1 MVAYQKSYEKKTSCG
16 GWIPWMVCPQTHHRT
31 EFHSVEVPETITL
44 TDCCEGYEQVGLYC
58 SLALNRSSVF
68 ASRPGICPVKDME
81 TFDYPCTFDTEC
93 PGLKKCCSSSK
104 GAGCVDPM
112 PEGRVFWY
120 NVTVLVKMDFSE
132 LIRVDSH
139 LLNHSRLL
147 HSMITGAL
155 QPLNVSVHHVQS
167 NRGDIYAGT
176 VASQLL
182 LGLQHPAPLAEVS
195 SSLKAMAKRVYEVID
210 TQVQDVNECSYA
222 EFNACPEKSSCVN
235 LEGYYSCHPQHG
247 HATVTPHWL
256 SPRKEGM
263 VASTPTSVNAVNTGS
278 SSPFIRKSS
287 LLSITNQSTDAEC
300 YPSAVTNHR
309 ILSVTSNSFEMSWLV
324 SSTLNHTF
332 HVRVAK
338 GNETVQNLRTEEM
351 QVDVSHLE
359 AGVMYS
365 VEISY
370 ETCGK
375 TIISHQNVKTE
386 AKLFDVTMRI
396 LNYNFTDDFHNSSS
410 SAYEEFSRIL
420 LTELENSFPP
430 NISALYKSGKLK
442 VQIES
447 LAAGSI
453 IVRLRITV
461 QDPEFPVDA
470 STFAPV
476 LSYLHNGSVLEVDQ
490 QNTAVEDWDECA
502 SQADNDC
509 SVFAE
514 CINLM
519 GSYMCR
525 CKTTMD
531 TNPSRPG
538 RNCEGEIVDPLTET
552 VAPEIKTS
560 MDLAPEEGRSPA
572 GPAPTATM
580 GTAAAAGPTSG
591 ATTLLPAALALGDK
605 RASHNPTSAPPTPW
619 QKGLSPQMA
628 LSRTSSPVAME
639 VTPSRA
645 LPVGTAAA
653 AGPGSGAATFLPAML
668 ALGDKRVSHNPT
680 SAPPTPWQKGLFPQ
694 MALSRTSSPVA
705 MGVTPSRALPM
716 GTAAAAGPTSGAA
729 TLLPAALALGDKRA
743 SHNPT
748 SAPPTPWQKGLS
760 PQMAF
765 SRDSSPVAMGV
776 SASRALPMGTA
787 VAAGPMSGAATF
799 LPAMLALGDKRV
811 SHSPTSAPPTP
822 WQKGLSPQMALS
834 RTSSPVAM
842 GVTPSRALPMGTVAA
857 AGLASGA
864 ATLLPAAL
872 ALSDK
877 RASHNPSSA
886 PPTPWQKGLFPQ
898 MALSRTSSP
907 VAMGITPSRALPMG
921 TAAAAG
927 PMSGAATFL
936 PAALALSDK
945 RASHNPSSAPPM
957 SWQKAF
963 QKLSGTVRITNTE
976 YSPGFNNNSS
986 EENQTF
992 AQLFVAEVQKS
1003 LPLEVLQQM
1012 DAGLIQVLVT
1022 GVTNGSTVVSFNL
1035 LLAEE
1040 VDAHRVI
1047 STFCEALEHS
1057 SHFTMDRSSLS
1068 THALPF
1074 SQKATV
1080 TDKKPVN
1087 SAVLPVTSL
1096 QTSAHVSSLASL
1108 DFSPAEHKALEDPMF
1123 SSTVLSPLTM
1133 DPMAAPDVSPQ
1144 APPAPLVKPAQEVS
1158 IKDAVSVFCEIDRIV
1173 LAIQKRFLQQES
1185 IPESS
1190 LFLGEPGCNVS
1201 TSNGTHVVLQAGWS
1215 DCGTQVETNMTTT
1228 VVRTTLRNDVSTQG
1242 IIHHLNIASP
1252 IHCVFQNDVLTSSGF
1267 TAERL
1272 YTIFEDLHGPGYFRT
1287 EMQLFIGSSPV
1298 PRNFSVSAS
1307 EDVLMEVGM
1316 QRADSQLKVVL
1327 TDCWATPT
1335 NNSVD
1340 PLPFV
1345 FISNSCP
1352 IPNTYTTLVENGNS
1366 SKAQFKMK
1374 IFSLVNN
1381 SVVYLHCRI
1390 RICVESPGST
1400 CRTRCHARTRLLK
1413 AGETIS
1419 LHRTSWGPLWK
1430 SAASDSK
1437 REKEAGVR
1445 IGSII
1450 LIALAVLGFVLGVA
1464 TLLIFQYQR
1473 KTGRCNLRIK
1483 SDNFSYQVFYD

>member
-1 MVAYQKSYEKKTSCG
+1 MREKGLSLLGYHLCNYTLTKSVFKMVAYQKSYEKKASCG

-112 PEGRVFWY
+112 PEGRMFWY

-155 QPLNVSVHHVQS
+155 QPLNASVHHIQS
-167 NRGDIYAGT
+167 NHGDIYAGT

-195 SSLKAMAKRVYEVID
+195 SSLKAMAKHVYEVID

-263 VASTPTSVNAVNTGS
+263 VASTPSSVNAVNTGS
-278 SSPFIRKSS
+278 SSPSVRKSS

-332 HVRVAK
+332 HVQVAK

-386 AKLFDVTMRI
+386 AKLFDVTVRI

-453 IVRLRITV
+453 IVRLRIIV

-605 RASHNPTSAPPTPW
+605 RASHSPTSAPPTPW
-619 QKGLSPQMA
+619 QKGLASQMA

-645 LPVGTAAA
+645 LAIGTAAA
-653 AGPGSGAATFLPAML
+653 AGF
-668 ALGDKRVSHNPT
+668 
-680 SAPPTPWQKGLFPQ
+680 
-694 MALSRTSSPVA
+694 
-705 MGVTPSRALPM
+705 
-716 GTAAAAGPTSGAA
+716 
-729 TLLPAALALGDKRA
+729 A
-743 SHNPT
+743 S
-748 SAPPTPWQKGLS
+748 
-760 PQMAF
+760 
-765 SRDSSPVAMGV
+765 
-776 SASRALPMGTA
+776 
-787 VAAGPMSGAATF
+787 
-799 LPAMLALGDKRV
+799 
-811 SHSPTSAPPTP
+811 
-822 WQKGLSPQMALS
+822 
-834 RTSSPVAM
+834 
-842 GVTPSRALPMGTVAA
+842 
-857 AGLASGA
+857 
-864 ATLLPAAL
+864 
-872 ALSDK
+872 
-877 RASHNPSSA
+877 
-886 PPTPWQKGLFPQ
+886 
-898 MALSRTSSP
+898 
-907 VAMGITPSRALPMG
+907 
-921 TAAAAG
+921 
-927 PMSGAATFL
+927 
-936 PAALALSDK
+936 
-945 RASHNPSSAPPM
+945 
-957 SWQKAF
+957 AF
-963 QKLSGTVRITNTE
+963 QKLSGTVQITNTE

-1040 VDAHRVI
+1040 VDAHHVI

-1087 SAVLPVTSL
+1087 SAILPVTSL

-1158 IKDAVSVFCEIDRIV
+1158 IKDAVSVFCEIERIV

-1201 TSNGTHVVLQAGWS
+1201 ASNGTHVVLQAGWS

-1228 VVRTTLRNDVSTQG
+1228 VVRTTLRNDVSAQG
-1242 IIHHLNIASP
+1242 ITHHLNIASP

-1430 SAASDSK
+1430 SAGDPPG
-1437 REKEAGVR
+1437 KEAGMG

-1450 LIALAVLGFVLGVA
+1450 LIALAVLGFVLGVV

>member
-1 MVAYQKSYEKKTSCG
+1 MERGSPDRPTDRPTDSAPGRPPSSAGSTARSATAAALSPPRRRETEAAAAAARVGVARHGGQKGLSLLGYHLCNYTLTKSVFKMVAYQKSYEKKASCG

-112 PEGRVFWY
+112 PEGRMFWY

-155 QPLNVSVHHVQS
+155 QPLNASVHHIQS
-167 NRGDIYAGT
+167 NHGDIYAGT

-195 SSLKAMAKRVYEVID
+195 SSLKAMVKRVYEVID

-263 VASTPTSVNAVNTGS
+263 VASAPSSVNAVNTGS
-278 SSPFIRKSS
+278 SSPSVRKSS

-365 VEISY
+365 VEIRY

-552 VAPEIKTS
+552 AAPEIKTS
-560 MDLAPEEGRSPA
+560 TDLAPEEGRSPA

-591 ATTLLPAALALGDK
+591 ATTFLPAALALGDK

-619 QKGLSPQMA
+619 QKGLSPQ
-628 LSRTSSPVAME
+628 T
-639 VTPSRA
+639 
-645 LPVGTAAA
+645 
-653 AGPGSGAATFLPAML
+653 
-668 ALGDKRVSHNPT
+668 
-680 SAPPTPWQKGLFPQ
+680 
-694 MALSRTSSPVA
+694 
-705 MGVTPSRALPM
+705 
-716 GTAAAAGPTSGAA
+716 
-729 TLLPAALALGDKRA
+729 
-743 SHNPT
+743 
-748 SAPPTPWQKGLS
+748 
-760 PQMAF
+760 AF

-787 VAAGPMSGAATF
+787 AAAGPASGATTL

-811 SHSPTSAPPTP
+811 SHSPTSAPPAP
-822 WQKGLSPQMALS
+822 WQKGLTPQMIFS
-834 RTSSPVAM
+834 RTSSPMAV
-842 GVTPSRALPMGTVAA
+842 GV
-857 AGLASGA
+857 
-864 ATLLPAAL
+864 
-872 ALSDK
+872 
-877 RASHNPSSA
+877 
-886 PPTPWQKGLFPQ
+886 
-898 MALSRTSSP
+898 
-907 VAMGITPSRALPMG
+907 TPSRALPMG

-927 PMSGAATFL
+927 LASGATTFL
-936 PAALALSDK
+936 LAALALSDK

-1040 VDAHRVI
+1040 VDAHHVI

-1087 SAVLPVTSL
+1087 SAILPVTSL

-1123 SSTVLSPLTM
+1123 SRTVLSPLTM

-1158 IKDAVSVFCEIDRIV
+1158 IKDAVSVFCEIERIV

-1228 VVRTTLRNDVSTQG
+1228 VVRTTLRNDVSAQG

-1252 IHCVFQNDVLTSSGF
+1252 IHCVFQNNVLTSSGF

-1390 RICVESPGST
+1390 RICVESRGST

-1430 SAASDSK
+1430 SAGDPPA
-1437 REKEAGVR
+1437 KEAGVG

-1450 LIALAVLGFVLGVA
+1450 LIALAVLGFVLGVV

>member
-1 MVAYQKSYEKKTSCG
+1 MARITFISVLILWAATQQGRGAETTEKGLSLLGYHLCNYTLTKSVLKMVAYQKSYEKKTSCG

-31 EFHSVEVPETITL
+31 EFHIEVPETITV

-58 SLALNRSSVF
+58 SL
-68 ASRPGICPVKDME
+68 
-81 TFDYPCTFDTEC
+81 
-93 PGLKKCCSSSK
+93 
-104 GAGCVDPM
+104 
-112 PEGRVFWY
+112 GRMFWY
-120 NVTVLVKMDFSE
+120 NVTVLVKMEFSE

-147 HSMITGAL
+147 HSVITGAL
-155 QPLNVSVHHVQS
+155 QPLNASVHHIQS
-167 NRGDIYAGT
+167 NPGDIYTGT

-182 LGLQHPAPLAEVS
+182 LGMQHPAPLTEVS
-195 SSLKAMAKRVYEVID
+195 SSLKAMVKRVYEVID

-247 HATVTPHWL
+247 HATVIPPWL
-256 SPRKEGM
+256 SPRKE
-263 VASTPTSVNAVNTGS
+263 
-278 SSPFIRKSS
+278 
-287 LLSITNQSTDAEC
+287 D
-300 YPSAVTNHR
+300 PSAVTNHR

-332 HVRVAK
+332 HVGVAK
-338 GNETVQNLRTEEM
+338 GNETVQSLKTEEM

-370 ETCGK
+370 EACGK
-375 TIISHQNVKTE
+375 TIVSRQNVKTE

-410 SAYEEFSRIL
+410 SAYEEFSRLL

-476 LSYLHNGSVLEVDQ
+476 LSYLHNGSVLGVDL
-490 QNTAVEDWDECA
+490 QNSAVEDWDECA
-502 SQADNDC
+502 SQAENDC

-538 RNCEGEIVDPLTET
+538 RNCEGEIVDPLTKT
-552 VAPEIKTS
+552 MAPEIKTS
-560 MDLAPEEGRSPA
+560 TDLAPEDGRSP
-572 GPAPTATM
+572 
-580 GTAAAAGPTSG
+580 
-591 ATTLLPAALALGDK
+591 
-605 RASHNPTSAPPTPW
+605 
-619 QKGLSPQMA
+619 
-628 LSRTSSPVAME
+628 
-639 VTPSRA
+639 
-645 LPVGTAAA
+645 
-653 AGPGSGAATFLPAML
+653 
-668 ALGDKRVSHNPT
+668 
-680 SAPPTPWQKGLFPQ
+680 
-694 MALSRTSSPVA
+694 
-705 MGVTPSRALPM
+705 
-716 GTAAAAGPTSGAA
+716 
-729 TLLPAALALGDKRA
+729 
-743 SHNPT
+743 
-748 SAPPTPWQKGLS
+748 
-760 PQMAF
+760 
-765 SRDSSPVAMGV
+765 
-776 SASRALPMGTA
+776 
-787 VAAGPMSGAATF
+787 
-799 LPAMLALGDKRV
+799 
-811 SHSPTSAPPTP
+811 
-822 WQKGLSPQMALS
+822 
-834 RTSSPVAM
+834 
-842 GVTPSRALPMGTVAA
+842 
-857 AGLASGA
+857 
-864 ATLLPAAL
+864 
-872 ALSDK
+872 
-877 RASHNPSSA
+877 
-886 PPTPWQKGLFPQ
+886 
-898 MALSRTSSP
+898 
-907 VAMGITPSRALPMG
+907 
-921 TAAAAG
+921 
-927 PMSGAATFL
+927 
-936 PAALALSDK
+936 
-945 RASHNPSSAPPM
+945 
-957 SWQKAF
+957 
-963 QKLSGTVRITNTE
+963 
-976 YSPGFNNNSS
+976 
-986 EENQTF
+986 
-992 AQLFVAEVQKS
+992 VQKS

-1012 DAGLIQVLVT
+1012 DAGLIKVLVT

-1040 VDAHRVI
+1040 VDVHHVI
-1047 STFCEALEHS
+1047 TTFCEALEHS
-1057 SHFTMDRSSLS
+1057 SYFTLDRSSLS
-1068 THALPF
+1068 IHALPF

-1087 SAVLPVTSL
+1087 STVKPVNSTVLPVTSL
-1096 QTSAHVSSLASL
+1096 QTSAHVSSPASL

-1133 DPMAAPDVSPQ
+1133 DPMATPDVSPR
-1144 APPAPLVKPAQEVS
+1144 ASPAPLVKPAQEVS
-1158 IKDAVSVFCEIDRIV
+1158 IKDAVSVFCEVERII
-1173 LAIQKRFLQQES
+1173 LAIQRRFLQQES

-1201 TSNGTHVVLQAGWS
+1201 TSNSTHVVLQAGWS
-1215 DCGTQVETNMTTT
+1215 DCGTKVETNMTTT
-1228 VVRTTLRNDVSTQG
+1228 VVRTTLQNDVSAQG

-1267 TAERL
+1267 TAEGL
-1272 YTIFEDLHGPGYFRT
+1272 YTILEDLHGSGYFRT
-1287 EMQLFIGSSPV
+1287 EMQLFIGNSPV

-1307 EDVLMEVGM
+1307 EDVLVEVGM

-1335 NNSVD
+1335 NNSMD
-1340 PLPFV
+1340 SLAFV

-1352 IPNTYTTLVENGNS
+1352 IPNTSTMLLENGNS

-1374 IFSLVNN
+1374 IFPFVNH

-1390 RICVESPGST
+1390 RICMESPGST
-1400 CRTRCHARTRLLK
+1400 CRTRCHARARLLK

-1419 LHRTSWGPLWK
+1419 LHRTSWGPLCK

-1437 REKEAGVR
+1437 REKESG
-1445 IGSII
+1445 IGIGYII
-1450 LIALAVLGFVLGVA
+1450 LIALAVFGFVLGVV

>member
-1 MVAYQKSYEKKTSCG
+1 
-16 GWIPWMVCPQTHHRT
+16 MVCPQTHHRT

-112 PEGRVFWY
+112 PEGRMFWY

-155 QPLNVSVHHVQS
+155 QPLNASVHHIQS
-167 NRGDIYAGT
+167 NHGDIYAGT

-195 SSLKAMAKRVYEVID
+195 SSLKAMAKRVYELID

-263 VASTPTSVNAVNTGS
+263 VASTPSSVNAVNTGS
-278 SSPFIRKSS
+278 SSPSVRKSS

-332 HVRVAK
+332 HVQVAK

-386 AKLFDVTMRI
+386 AKLFDVTVRI

-605 RASHNPTSAPPTPW
+605 RASHS
-619 QKGLSPQMA
+619 
-628 LSRTSSPVAME
+628 
-639 VTPSRA
+639 
-645 LPVGTAAA
+645 
-653 AGPGSGAATFLPAML
+653 
-668 ALGDKRVSHNPT
+668 
-680 SAPPTPWQKGLFPQ
+680 
-694 MALSRTSSPVA
+694 
-705 MGVTPSRALPM
+705 
-716 GTAAAAGPTSGAA
+716 
-729 TLLPAALALGDKRA
+729 
-743 SHNPT
+743 PT

-765 SRDSSPVAMGV
+765 SRDSSPM
-776 SASRALPMGTA
+776 A
-787 VAAGPMSGAATF
+787 V
-799 LPAMLALGDKRV
+799 
-811 SHSPTSAPPTP
+811 
-822 WQKGLSPQMALS
+822 
-834 RTSSPVAM
+834 
-842 GVTPSRALPMGTVAA
+842 GVTPSRAL
-857 AGLASGA
+857 
-864 ATLLPAAL
+864 
-872 ALSDK
+872 D
-877 RASHNPSSA
+877 
-886 PPTPWQKGLFPQ
+886 
-898 MALSRTSSP
+898 
-907 VAMGITPSRALPMG
+907 IG

-927 PMSGAATFL
+927 FASALLARNVGIATPRADGEVGRENSSWSEGHSGALGT
-936 PAALALSDK
+936 PAWPGTSPA
-945 RASHNPSSAPPM
+945 PSPACT
-957 SWQKAF
+957 F
-963 QKLSGTVRITNTE
+963 QKLSGTVRITNME

-986 EENQTF
+986 EENQTL

-1040 VDAHRVI
+1040 VDAHHVI

-1087 SAVLPVTSL
+1087 SAILPVTSL

-1158 IKDAVSVFCEIDRIV
+1158 IKDAVSVFCEIERIV

-1228 VVRTTLRNDVSTQG
+1228 VVRTTLRNDVSAQG

-1252 IHCVFQNDVLTSSGF
+1252 IHCVFQNNVLTSSGF

-1437 REKEAGVR
+1437 REKEAGMG

-1450 LIALAVLGFVLGVA
+1450 LIALAVLGFVLGVV